1 MCRRAA
7 HRERPARFVCKKLQ
21 RKNECFFWRSGKSWR
36 LRGGRRQG
44 AKRPERAR
52 PGPKAPGALF
62 CLAAGGAL
70 RAPPA
75 CQTPP
80 PPGAHP
86 TVPASPVPVR
96 LRRPYGGC
104 SWEAGRLRRTCGGA
118 AAFLGPGPLAP
129 ALKTSPRPGKAR
141 QRAGGRSPPAA
152 APPPLRFPPTP
163 KRQRKARPHAL
174 WGRAHETLS
183 GRVAATVP
191 PPWAKPLP
199 MPYGQRRLHPPHRGL
214 PT

>member
-80 PPGAHP
+80 PPPRGQAIPRQSRRPPPMFAQKAAVHPRDSGRENRGGDPAFYPAWPWGDDRYQIRNAGA
-86 TVPASPVPVR
+86 TRCIQVPARGIVAKYSPTCCPAGYPR
-96 LRRPYGGC
+96 GNRCRR
-104 SWEAGRLRRTCGGA
+104 
-118 AAFLGPGPLAP
+118 
-129 ALKTSPRPGKAR
+129 
-141 QRAGGRSPPAA
+141 
-152 APPPLRFPPTP
+152 
-163 KRQRKARPHAL
+163 
-174 WGRAHETLS
+174 
-183 GRVAATVP
+183 
-191 PPWAKPLP
+191 
-199 MPYGQRRLHPPHRGL
+199 
-214 PT
+214 